1 MQTLTSA
8 REPHVRTSATAIP
21 HKDMQIAHWA
31 VGLIVAFV
39 GAAVLVVAILAIGAD
54 GTTIPRPT
62 VASANAAERALV
74 PTGSIARSERV
85 APGGLAPGAALQQRL
100 RAPAMVQSANTAEL
114 RTQTV
119 APMISSARRATA
131 RRASR

>member
-31 VGLIVAFV
+31 VGLIVAF
-39 GAAVLVVAILAIGAD
+39 AAVLVVAILAIGAD

-85 APGGLAPGAALQQRL
+85 APGGLPPGAALQQRL

-114 RTQTV
+114 RTHTV